1 MIFGT
6 CSYCPAVGPLQDDH
20 PTLRDDRGEPND
32 ADFVLPACASC
43 NKTRWHAFRLASQ
56 GRFDVHP
63 VARRQAAAAFFFR
76 SWADRGEDL
85 TLSVVQ
91 QRAVARI
98 LVDGAT
104 AIVALISF
112 VAALVWMLWAMR

>member
-1 MIFGT
+1 MKSGT
-6 CSYCPAVGPLQDDH
+6 CSYCPAVGPIEEDH
-20 PTLRDDRGEPND
+20 PTLRDDRDRPCD
-32 ADFVLPACASC
+32 PDFVVWACASC

-76 SWADRGEDL
+76 SWADRGEAL
-85 TLSVVQ
+85 TLTVAQ

-98 LVDGAT
+98 LVDGAC
-104 AIVALISF
+104 AIVALVSF
-112 VAALVWMLWAMR
+112 VAALVWLLWVMR